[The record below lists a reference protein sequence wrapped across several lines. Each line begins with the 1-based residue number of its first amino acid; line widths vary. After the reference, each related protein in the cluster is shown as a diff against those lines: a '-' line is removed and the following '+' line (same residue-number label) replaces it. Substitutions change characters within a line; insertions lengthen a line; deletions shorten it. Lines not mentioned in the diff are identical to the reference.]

1 MVKATFKNNVL
12 TVVTDLEAKLV
23 AKKPIILTDREERPN
38 FAVGMSE
45 KDSTDWKILNNEF
58 KGNTAIDGKLAIV
71 AVFPASMTE
80 EKIKDTYGEALLV
93 AETALMV
100 ASSNAELTAEGID
113 EIFSEE
119 TAVAEDAMPGTEEAP
134 TDATVTE

>member
-23 AKKPIILTDREERPN
+23 TKKPIVLTDREERPN
-38 FAVGMSE
+38 FVVGMSE

-71 AVFPASMTE
+71 AVFPASITE

-100 ASSNAELTAEGID
+100 ANNNAEVTAAGID

-119 TAVAEDAMPGTEEAP
+119 TAVEEDTEEAP

>member
-23 AKKPIILTDREERPN
+23 AKKPIVLTDREERPN
-38 FAVGMSE
+38 FVVGMSE
-45 KDSTDWKILNNEF
+45 KDNTDWKILNNEF

-100 ASSNAELTAEGID
+100 ANNNAEVTAAGID

-119 TAVAEDAMPGTEEAP
+119 TAVEEDTEEAP

>member
-23 AKKPIILTDREERPN
+23 TKKPIVLTDREERPN
-38 FAVGMSE
+38 FVVGMSG

-80 EKIKDTYGEALLV
+80 EKIKDTYGDALLI

-100 ASSNAELTAEGID
+100 ASHNAELTAAGID

-119 TAVAEDAMPGTEEAP
+119 TEVQEDQFTEEAAP

>member
-23 AKKPIILTDREERPN
+23 AKKPIVLTDREERPN
-38 FAVGMSE
+38 FVVGMSE

-100 ASSNAELTAEGID
+100 ANNNAEVTAAGID

-119 TAVAEDAMPGTEEAP
+119 TEVEEDTEEAP
-134 TDATVTE
+134 TEATVTE

>member
-23 AKKPIILTDREERPN
+23 TKKPIVLTDREERPN
-38 FAVGMSE
+38 FVVGMSE

-100 ASSNAELTAEGID
+100 ANNNAEVTAAGID

-119 TAVAEDAMPGTEEAP
+119 TAVEEDTEEAP

>member
-12 TVVTDLEAKLV
+12 IVTTDVAAKLV

-38 FAVGMSE
+38 FVVGMSE

-58 KGNTAIDGKLAIV
+58 KGNAVIDGNLAII

-80 EKIKDTYGEALLV
+80 EKIKDTYGEALLT
-93 AETALMV
+93 ADTALEV
-100 ASSNAELTAEGID
+100 AGHNAQVVAAGID

-119 TAVAEDAMPGTEEAP
+119 TEVQEDQFTEEVAP